1 MPPRETAEKTVE
13 KVVEPKEGRGQQL
26 LTIVLLLVVLLL
38 SGGYVYTF
46 FFSNS
51 SRGNAA
57 PAASASQVSMQQQS
71 LDSIVVNLAD
81 PGLHRYLRTKITL
94 EYSDPKLATE
104 LGEKLYR
111 IKDTV
116 ISVLR
121 SKKTDDLQNEEALKR
136 ELLTAINAQLSSG
149 QVKALYFEEFLVQ

>member
-1 MPPRETAEKTVE
+1 MPPREDADKTVE
-13 KVVEPKEGRGQQL
+13 KAVGKKEGRGQQL

-38 SGGYVYTF
+38 SCGYVYTY

-51 SRGNAA
+51 ARGAA
-57 PAASASQVSMQQQS
+57 PAASAPPVSLQKQS

-94 EYSDPKLATE
+94 EYNDPKLATE
-104 LGEKLYR
+104 LNEKLYR
-111 IKDTV
+111 VKDTV

-136 ELLTAINAQLSSG
+136 ELLTAVNAQLTSG
-149 QVKALYFEEFLVQ
+149 QIRALYFEEFIIQ